1 MLNLVVILFPIIIY
15 FSFMIIVLLIFLLI
29 WGAIEWFSFQAVR
42 MLLQQ
47 KKGLVVYQVVSLLLA
62 IYFIYSISQ
71 FDRSVGQTKKSM
83 LVLAFVLLVYL
94 PKAVLAIIM
103 LTEDFF
109 RLGKGSINYVTK
121 KKKEQPFF
129 ASRRKFVSQMSLGF
143 ASIPFLSLVYGIFEG
158 KYNFKVI
165 KQSIY
170 FPDLPEE
177 FDGFKITQISDVHSG
192 SFDNSEK
199 INYAIDLVNAQD
211 SDMILFTGD
220 IVNTH
225 AKEMIPWIDTFNKIK
240 KHKYGKYSVLGNHDY
255 GEYVTWPSEKEKEA
269 NFQAIKNLYGK
280 IDFKLLLNEHT
291 FIEKNGQKIALVGV
305 ENWGH
310 NFKKLGDIDKASE
323 GLTKKDFKILMSH
336 DPSHWDYIVQHHKK
350 NFHLTLSGHTHG
362 MQFGIEIPGY
372 FKWSLAQYVYKQW
385 AGLYENHGKYV
396 YVNRGFG
403 FHAYSGR
410 VGIMP
415 EITVIELKKG
425 NNAV

>member
-1 MLNLVVILFPIIIY
+1 MSPNFEI
-15 FSFMIIVLLIFLLI
+15 MIFGLLIFFLI

-42 MLLQQ
+42 NVLKR
-47 KKGLVVYQVVSLLLA
+47 KKMVMAYQVISLIIA
-62 IYFIYSISQ
+62 IYLLYTISQ
-71 FDRSVGQTKKSM
+71 FDRSVGQTRKTM
-83 LVLAFVLLVYL
+83 LVLAFALMVYI
-94 PKAVLAIIM
+94 PKMVLALIM
-103 LTEDFF
+103 ITEDIF
-109 RLGKGSINYVTK
+109 RVGKGSVTYLAK
-121 KKKEQPFF
+121 KKGDQPFL
-129 ASRRKFVSQMSLGF
+129 ASRRKFVSQLGLGF
-143 ASIPFLSLVYGIFEG
+143 AAIPFMSILYGIFEG

-165 KQSIY
+165 KQRIY

-177 FDGFKITQISDVHSG
+177 FDGFTITQISDIHSG

-199 INYAIDLVNAQD
+199 INYAIDLINEQN

-225 AKEMIPWIDTFNKIK
+225 AREMVPWINTFNRIK

-255 GEYVTWPSEKEKEA
+255 GEYVSWPTPADKEN
-269 NFQAIKNLYGK
+269 NFQAIKNLYGQ

-291 FIEKNGQKIALVGV
+291 VIEKGDQKIALVGV

-310 NFKKLGDIDKASE
+310 NFKKAGDLNKASN
-323 GLTKKDFKILMSH
+323 GLTSNDFKILMSH
-336 DPSHWDYIVQHHKK
+336 DPSHWDYEVQHHDK

-385 AGLYENHGKYV
+385 AGLYENKGRYV

-425 NNAV
+425 NKLV